1 MMISACT
8 KIHRLVFVFL
18 LIGSALHATA
28 QGISGMVTS
37 ESDKPL
43 EKVSVV
49 LLTADGDVIAFTTT
63 HKDGSFSMEAPKE
76 ETATQLRFNMV
87 GYASQTISLN
97 DFKTGQ
103 TVKMAEQAMELDEI
117 TVRPEDIIQR
127 GDTLIYS
134 VAAFKKVGDRS
145 IEDVIKRLPGIRV
158 DADGKISYQGK
169 AINHLYV
176 EGMDL
181 MGDKYAMTTR
191 NLNADKVKS
200 VEVLQHHQDVKALRG
215 IKFSDQAALN
225 LVLTDEAKDVWT
237 GTVSAMAGA
246 TMQGH
251 TDFLRGGRL
260 VGMMFGRKMQSM
272 SMYKADNSGENI
284 ESEVKS
290 KMIHDWNY
298 DSEEHPLQGQS
309 FISRLSGSKQQ
320 FNDTHLAA
328 TNWLLKTSPDDEL
341 RAQLSY
347 LFDHSEQNRYSSI
360 AYKDTEYGALSVE
373 ETHGNSYRS
382 ELESELHYAH
392 DADKFYILNTLSTHF
407 DFNHSN
413 SHTELNGMSRFVN
426 TTPHRRGLADVMN
439 VTKRMKAGKYLSFR
453 SALTYNFM
461 PGTAT
466 LFDASTQCIDLESLR
481 WNARISYSQR
491 VKNLFL
497 SCETGSNI
505 VAQKMYV
512 SNTDTTG
519 TQRYHEQGAHFK
531 PMLDYKYKF
540 FNADIMLNVNWAH
553 RQTGDISNNLM
564 TVSPSAGLS
573 LKPFRNAETR
583 LSYSSDVSS
592 FGEIRQLSTITFF
605 SNYNHS
611 SVGNG
616 EISKTKNKSFSIN
629 QTWQLPAQML
639 SFNCN
644 GRISRTTM
652 PLRAY
657 QMEKGVR
664 KSEMTRQNA
673 TSHSRHVNG
682 SLSKNL
688 RWKQTRIGLSANY
701 GHTESPMLVNGT
713 TEKGENQNAGIRL
726 EFGMKPATWIYFDAN
741 SSVSRNSS
749 TNSYSTERISLTH
762 YSHDADITFSAGK
775 LSASIKNECYHSN
788 DEQEEF
794 RIYSDCNISYKTK
807 AWEIR
812 ASLCNIFGNDKQV
825 YRYVNAYSDV
835 FTITHLR
842 PRELKITFTHGL
854 C

>member
-1 MMISACT
+1 MISACT

-191 NLNADKVKS
+191 NLNADKVKN

-320 FNDTHLAA
+320 FNDTHLTA

-360 AYKDTEYGALSVE
+360 VYKDTENGSLRVE
-373 ETHGNSYRS
+373 ETHDNSYRS
-382 ELESELHYAH
+382 ELEGELLYSRN
-392 DADKFYILNTLSTHF
+392 ADKLHFSNMLSTHF

-413 SHTELNGMSRFVN
+413 SHSELNGASQFLKA
-426 TTPHRRGLADVMN
+426 TPHKRGVADRLS
-439 VTKRMKAGKYLSFR
+439 VTKRMTGGKYLRMQS
-453 SALTYNFM
+453 SLSYNFM
-461 PGTAT
+461 PGRTT

-481 WNARISYSQR
+481 WNAKADYSHRLWKLYMSY
-491 VKNLFL
+491 
-497 SCETGSNI
+497 EMDANI
-505 VAQKMYV
+505 VAQEMYV
-512 SNTDTTG
+512 ANTDTAG
-519 TQRYHEQGAHFK
+519 TQRYREQGLFFK
-531 PMLDYKYKF
+531 PSVGYKYKAF
-540 FNADIMLNVNWAH
+540 SADLTLNMNASHKRAGKNS
-553 RQTGDISNNLM
+553 SNQV
-564 TVSPSAGLS
+564 TVSPSLD
-573 LKPFRNAETR
+573 LRVKPFRNAETNIHYDR
-583 LSYSSDVSS
+583 AASTTND
-592 FGEIRQLSTITFF
+592 IMQLSTLAFF
-605 SNYNHS
+605 SNYSNS
-611 SVGNG
+611 SVSSG
-616 EISKTKNKSFSIN
+616 EISKIVRTNLSLN
-629 QTWQLPAQML
+629 QSLQMPQLKLFMHGAVG
-639 SFNCN
+639 FAKF
-644 GRISRTTM
+644 TM
-652 PLRAY
+652 PMRAY
-657 QMEKGVR
+657 RMENGIRRTEVTAL
-664 KSEMTRQNA
+664 SGNTPSMFA
-673 TSHSRHVNG
+673 NG
-682 SLSKNL
+682 SIRKNL
-688 RWKQTRIGLSANY
+688 DWMHTNIGLSASY
-701 GHTESPMLVNGT
+701 HHGESPVLINGKSET
-713 TEKGENQNAGIRL
+713 GKSRSMNMSL
-726 EFGMKPATWIYFDAN
+726 SLGMQPAKWVYFDVR
-741 SSVSRNSS
+741 SSMNRSATS
-749 TNSYSTERISLTH
+749 NSYSGDRISLTH

-794 RIYSDCNISYKTK
+794 RIYSDCHVAYKTK
-807 AWEIR
+807 EWEIR

-825 YRYVNAYSDV
+825 YRYVNVYSDV
-835 FTITHLR
+835 FTITNLR
-842 PRELKITFTHGL
+842 PRELKISFTHGL
-854 C
+854 